1 MTKGTAPVEQN
12 YFAAA
17 SVSTIPHNEAYCR
30 DEGNVR
36 YDIVKSSGNVSGYDG
51 GLKGPETGELT
62 GIIWKEK
69 EYDGLYQEDEEGF
82 AGLTVLADQYYMT
95 KEGKWIKEAED
106 FAQAV
111 TGADGRYLLENLPA
125 HIEKNGKWY
134 LAGYKVTLPRQEKL
148 SGYETT
154 WYHQGK
160 GNETDSD
167 AKGTLDLSKPYE
179 LTDWDGKVE
188 REFGVTAKKASSGT
202 NEDKNDAYVYT
213 YAGSEYDIL
222 TANRAAGPDVGLK
235 ELETTKLYGWVW
247 NDKNYDGIR
256 GSDETVDEPID
267 GQTVYLDQY
276 YLDENGEWVLSKENY
291 ASAVTDKGRYEFAA
305 VPAMLEV
312 GNARRLTAY
321 QIRMDAMNQGWTLT
335 KYRQGKDSHKWSDLQ
350 PEDEKSPGARQRTA
364 AEEEEGENPG
374 ELKIPLTLMEKEE
387 FLPAAVEVKQAY
399 SSYCVMAPDGKIYDM
414 LAAPKEKAS
423 GNAGELPY
431 AT

>member
-1 MTKGTAPVEQN
+1 M
-12 YFAAA
+12 
-17 SVSTIPHNEAYCR
+17 
-30 DEGNVR
+30 
-36 YDIVKSSGNVSGYDG
+36 
-51 GLKGPETGELT
+51 
-62 GIIWKEK
+62 
-69 EYDGLYQEDEEGF
+69 
-82 AGLTVLADQYYMT
+82 
-95 KEGKWIKEAED
+95 
-106 FAQAV
+106 
-111 TGADGRYLLENLPA
+111 
-125 HIEKNGKWY
+125 
-134 LAGYKVTLPRQEKL
+134 
-148 SGYETT
+148 
-154 WYHQGK
+154 
-160 GNETDSD
+160 
-167 AKGTLDLSKPYE
+167 
-179 LTDWDGKVE
+179 
-188 REFGVTAKKASSGT
+188 
-202 NEDKNDAYVYT
+202 YT

-235 ELETTKLYGWVW
+235 ELETTNLYGWVW

-431 AT
+431 ATGSISGWIWEDKNYNGVQDPEEAPIKEKVTVKLERFIYENDTWIKDESFTVQKFSTNLRKTLDCLVLSLRIKWVLKHRTITSTVKAMEIQHAKPSIRFWKLF